1 MVNSGE
7 FGDLL
12 GGMAASSQSPA
23 ASRGRWA
30 FSLGLVVG
38 LSFGVGALA
47 SPAFRTSARAAY
59 RAFRDPSLV
68 APRDAQPAPAGAALP
83 VDESPSALSGRY
95 VEDLSPL
102 KEAELDLE
110 TLEGESL
117 RSLAMPDFGV
127 PLTRRTLRYVEW
139 LTKKEAGRRAFLER
153 YRRAGKYRV
162 IVGRALR
169 EAGLP
174 EDLAWVAAIESG
186 FDPGATS
193 PAGAVGLFQMMPETG
208 AVYGLDRSPLHD
220 ERRNVVRSSAAAAA
234 HLRDLYERFHRWD
247 LALAAYNAGFDRVLG
262 ALEKVA
268 ARRAGEGP
276 LARPLDFADLA
287 ASAALPRETLA
298 YVPQVT
304 AFALVAANRA
314 RFGLDSADLAVQPPL
329 DPAEIAVPPGTR
341 LGVVAKAAGVSLDVL
356 RDYNP
361 QLLRDRVPTLGG
373 DYVLYVPADRVQ
385 RTLAT
390 FVSYQEADVVARVDE
405 ADDDISPVDGEETLP
420 ARPRFLGKN
429 RLPRFEVPGQRSPDR
444 RVLADLDVVRV
455 LGQRLPTVGVEKAIG
470 YQQTFLSADD
480 PLGLVSGSSVLGA
493 HERVS
498 ARTTDGAA
506 IERALGLGAPQKV
519 APAQASFEL
528 PSGVS
533 VRVVKDREAPD
544 VQITVRLGSGHG
556 ADSRWLTGAV
566 PRPAAS
572 DGRDHDVGGARFG
585 TGEVVHTLSVAK
597 SDVEL
602 GLGVA
607 AGRLRLLLTEGSDA
621 ELAALRATLF
631 APRKKLLSQDARGA
645 ATVALYEALFPP
657 GHPLSGALP
666 GRREDAAFAR
676 DAWLVDALAAERRP
690 REASITIVGDVAEER
705 VRRALL
711 ASLPALSNDQLFG
724 ARAPLTAR
732 VGEVRVTREGPA
744 RLVVGHALAGLSLR
758 ERASLLFAL
767 EVLGGAK
774 GSRLEAALVR
784 AECAAPAG
792 PTAPA
797 GPPLGAA
804 ACERLAEAAEAGLEE
819 LGRASVASIELTLA
833 PGKRP
838 DDALRAYDTAL
849 DAFVREGPTQREVGV
864 AHFWLRHRLEREL
877 GKAKG
882 KAPKNVEP
890 TFFAAR
896 LAELV
901 SPGEGDLLLAEL
913 GKVSLREVQAAARKH
928 LGRERRAVVLVSPAP

>member
-1 MVNSGE
+1 MG
-7 FGDLL
+7 
-12 GGMAASSQSPA
+12 ASPKSPA

-47 SPAFRTSARAAY
+47 SPAFRASARAAY

-68 APRDAQPAPAGAALP
+68 EPREPASTPSALP
-83 VDESPSALSGRY
+83 LGVDEVASGLSGRY
-95 VEDLSPL
+95 VEELAPL

-117 RSLAMPDFGV
+117 RSLTMPDFGV

-162 IVGRALR
+162 VVGRALR

-220 ERRNVVRSSAAAAA
+220 ERRNVVRSSTAAAA

-287 ASAALPRETLA
+287 ASAALPTETLA

-304 AFALVAANRA
+304 AFAIVAANRS

-329 DPAEIAVPPGTR
+329 DPAEVAVPAGTR
-341 LGVVAKAAGVSLDVL
+341 LRVVAKAAGVSLDVL

-361 QLLRDRVPTLGG
+361 QLLRDRVPSLGG

-405 ADDDISPVDGEETLP
+405 ADDDVEPVDGEETLP
-420 ARPRFLGKN
+420 ARARFLGKN
-429 RLPRFEVPGQRSPDR
+429 KLPRFEVPGQRGPDR

-455 LGQRLPTVGVEKAIG
+455 LGQRLPTVGVEKAVG
-470 YQQTFLSADD
+470 YQQTFLSSED
-480 PLGLVSGSSVLGA
+480 PLGLTSGSSVLGA
-493 HERVS
+493 HDRVS

-506 IERALGLGAPQKV
+506 IERALGLGAPQRA
-519 APAQASFEL
+519 APTQSTFEL

-556 ADSRWLTGAV
+556 ADSRWLTGL
-566 PRPAAS
+566 PGRPAAPAKVEGS
-572 DGRDHDVGGARFG
+572 HEGDDRAARFG

-597 SDVEL
+597 TDVEL

-631 APRKKLLSQDARGA
+631 APRKKLLSQDAKGA

-657 GHPLSGALP
+657 GHPLAGALP
-666 GRREDAAFAR
+666 GRREDATFAR
-676 DAWLVDALAAERRP
+676 DAWLVDALAAERKP
-690 REASITIVGDVAEER
+690 REASITVVGDVAEER

-724 ARAPLTAR
+724 ARAPLPAR
-732 VGEVRVTREGPA
+732 AGEVRVTREGPA

-758 ERASLLFAL
+758 ERASLLLSL

-797 GPPLGAA
+797 ALTPGGAP
-804 ACERLAEAAEAGLEE
+804 ACDRLAEAAEATFED
-819 LGRASVASIELTLA
+819 LGRASVVSIDLTLA
-833 PGKRP
+833 SGKRP
-838 DDALRAYDTAL
+838 DDALRAYDAAL
-849 DAFVREGPTQREVGV
+849 EAFVREGPTQREVGV

-901 SPGEGDLLLAEL
+901 SPGEGDALLAEL
-913 GKVSLREVQAAARKH
+913 GKVSLKEVQAAARKH